1 MDDDAYIVVIE
12 PSGFMGSVTI
22 IDRRYAAKAAQ
33 QLRVGGRRVRVMNRE
48 EYLSA
53 LSQDVVERRRNIWL
67 MNYQMGVDV

>member
-33 QLRVGGRRVRVMNRE
+33 QLRVGGRRVRVMNR
-48 EYLSA
+48 
-53 LSQDVVERRRNIWL
+53 
-67 MNYQMGVDV
+67 